1 MSERVLEG
9 KTALVTGASRNI
21 GKAIALAYAEA
32 GANIVINSLQDAEA
46 AAAVQAEITAAGGN
60 AIVQLGSVADRAA
73 VDAMVAAGMDTFGSI
88 DIVVANASARGLV
101 DFLDMDY
108 EQWRNVVDISLDGTF
123 NLTQTTLPGMIEKG
137 WGRII
142 TLGGISW
149 HVGFKRRAH
158 NLTAKSG
165 LVGLTRALAA
175 EFGDRGV
182 TANCISPGQIET
194 VRPASAGERPPMTN
208 PPPVPRMGEVAEIA
222 SAAMFLAHPQQGYI
236 NGQIIHVNGGIFMGT

>member
-46 AAAVQAEITAAGGN
+46 AAAVQAEITEAGGN